1 MSILNQNLQNALEQ
15 IRGVHPLLHCIS
27 NIVTANDCAN
37 LALAIGASPIMAQ
50 EPQEM
55 AQIAAMAQAVIL
67 NTGTPDESKFQ
78 AAIIAGKTANQLHIP
93 VILDPVGVGASTW
106 RLNHIHDLLTQVH
119 PDILRVNLGEAKA
132 LLGQTGTEHG
142 VDSLEAPQYAEIS
155 AYAMELANALHTT
168 VLLSGEEDLVTD
180 GVRLT
185 KITGGS
191 PLTRSVTGAGCMLSV
206 LCGAFASVE
215 PPSTDSS
222 HASASQPDYYT
233 SACHA
238 AHFWKLCAETA
249 AQASSA
255 PGSFRVGLFDAAYKL
270 SIFNEKRI

>member
-1 MSILNQNLQNALEQ
+1 MTMNILDNTTLQNALEQ
-15 IRGVHPLLHCIS
+15 IRGAHPLLHCIS

-37 LALAIGASPIMAQ
+37 LALTIGASPIMAQ

-55 AQIAAMAQAVIL
+55 AQIAAMAKAVIL
-67 NTGTPDESKFQ
+67 NTGTPDEAKFQ
-78 AAIIAGKTANQLHIP
+78 AATIAGKTANQLHIP
-93 VILDPVGVGASTW
+93 VILDPVGIGASTW

-142 VDSLEAPQYAEIS
+142 VDSLEIPQHTETSFYAK
-155 AYAMELANALHTT
+155 ELANALHTT

-180 GVRLT
+180 GIRL
-185 KITGGS
+185 KEITGGS
-191 PLTRSVTGAGCMLSV
+191 PLTKSVTGAGCMLSV
-206 LCGAFASVE
+206 LCGAFASIV
-215 PPSTDSS
+215 PAPTTSTPE
-222 HASASQPDYYT
+222 SAVSQPDYYT

-249 AQASSA
+249 AQTSSA

-270 SIFNEKRI
+270 SIFT

>member
-1 MSILNQNLQNALEQ
+1 MNITNQTLQNALEQ

-55 AQIAAMAQAVIL
+55 AQIAAMAQAVVL
-67 NTGTPDESKFQ
+67 NTGTPDEAKFR
-78 AAIIAGKTANQLHIP
+78 AAAIAGKTANQLHIP
-93 VILDPVGVGASTW
+93 VILDPVGIGASTW

-142 VDSLEAPQYAEIS
+142 VDSLEMPQHTEIS
-155 AYAMELANALHTT
+155 SYAKELANTFHTT

-180 GVRLT
+180 GTRLT
-185 KITGGS
+185 KIIGGS

-206 LCGAFASVE
+206 LCGAFASIE
-215 PPSTDSS
+215 PHTTDSS
-222 HASASQPDYYT
+222 HADAAQPDHYA

-238 AHFWKLCAETA
+238 AHFWKLCAEISA
-249 AQASSA
+249 ANTSA
-255 PGSFRVGLFDAAYKL
+255 PGSFHIGLFDAVYKL
-270 SIFNEKRI
+270 SIFS